1 MAIESSFSN
10 FSVNN
15 SFVTRTSNTAIDRIG
30 NASSNSIVN
39 TNSVDNSNFAN
50 NTSTGIE
57 SDRAFAD
64 REPVDLN
71 DETFNTTGSSI
82 TSQFERSNTNLFTAP
97 ASRSRFSGI
106 SSFGSSNFSNS
117 FGATDFG
124 TTDFGTANTSFNGFD
139 NRTPNTN
146 FVRGSGS
153 SSGGLG
159 IPDTDISL
167 VQDLGF
173 NNNSL
178 SSNVENN
185 FPFTSF
191 VDTPDLTNTPNNP
204 SNTTNNGNQVGNQV
218 GVNDTTNSGSNGL
231 IFSDFI
237 DDVFSNGLD
246 SNELNSGNSGSFN
259 QPGNAIIN
267 SGDGLTNGALNPEN
281 ADSTLIPNR
290 ILGSRGEVRFTG
302 SSNDDRLRGGR
313 RKDVLIGLDGN
324 DWIAGGRGNDALR
337 GDVGDDRLWG
347 RRGNDILYDDRG
359 NDRLNGNQGSDLL
372 AGGIGNNILS
382 GGRGSDI
389 FVLNDR
395 GKAIIQDF
403 NIRRDRLMIPDTINS
418 SSVGISQQ
426 NDDAI
431 VQSNNATLAILK
443 NVQASD
449 LSTNNFMTNTL

>member
-50 NTSTGIE
+50 NTGTGIE

-64 REPVDLN
+64 RDLIDLN
-71 DETFNTTGSSI
+71 DETFNTTGSNI
-82 TSQFERSNTNLFTAP
+82 NSQFERSTNLFTAP

-124 TTDFGTANTSFNGFD
+124 TTDFSTANTSFNGSG
-139 NRTPNTN
+139 NRTLNTN

-159 IPDTDISL
+159 IPDTDINL

-173 NNNSL
+173 NNDSL
-178 SSNVENN
+178 SSNLENN

-191 VDTPDLTNTPNNP
+191 VDIGDLANKSNDP
-204 SNTTNNGNQVGNQV
+204 SNTTNNGNQVGIN
-218 GVNDTTNSGSNGL
+218 NTTNSGSNGL

-259 QPGNAIIN
+259 EPGTAIIN
-267 SGDGLTNGALNPEN
+267 SGDGSTNGVLNPEN

-290 ILGSRGEVRFTG
+290 ILGSRGEVRLTG

-337 GDVGDDRLWG
+337 GDAGDDRLWG
-347 RRGNDILYDDRG
+347 RRGSDILYDDRG

-372 AGGIGNNILS
+372 AGGIGNNVLS
-382 GGRGSDI
+382 GGKGSDI

-418 SSVGISQQ
+418 SGVGISQQ

-449 LSTNNFMTNTL
+449 LSANNFITNT